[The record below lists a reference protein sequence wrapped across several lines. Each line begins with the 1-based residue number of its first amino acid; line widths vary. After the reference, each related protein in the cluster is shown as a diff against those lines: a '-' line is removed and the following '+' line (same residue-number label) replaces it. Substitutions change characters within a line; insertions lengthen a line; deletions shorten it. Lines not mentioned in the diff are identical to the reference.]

1 MPYVWG
7 GTGPNGYDCSGLVG
21 YALTGSHT
29 RRYVSQDFWAM
40 PAVSDPQPGDVV
52 ACHAGHC
59 ALYIGNGQMIE
70 APKPG
75 DVIRVSALR
84 GGKIVRP

>member
-1 MPYVWG
+1 M
-7 GTGPNGYDCSGLVG
+7 S
-21 YALTGSHT
+21 YALTGSHSHV
-29 RRYVSQDFWAM
+29 YVSDDFWSL

-59 ALYIGNGQMIE
+59 GLYIGDGMMIE

-75 DVIRVSALR
+75 ESVRVAAVR
-84 GGKIVRP
+84 GKIVRP